1 MNNTKFL
8 TAALCI
14 TAGSLFT
21 ACQHDELEKTPA
33 GNENLR
39 TYHITVEAAAAPTV
53 AGSTKALGISSD
65 NPRGLTS
72 TWLDG
77 DKMIAFVLA
86 DSTGSTQADYSM
98 IESLGAGKG
107 AFFKG
112 EIKPRSGS
120 LKTSNDLC
128 FFYPGVAST
137 GSSRTITPVTR
148 TKVSNTDYYHDAS
161 DNITNRVELNMTRQD
176 GTAETIG
183 RRFDYQWKKVRPS
196 SIQGTNVNVSIG
208 SMERIISIWGL
219 RFTDNNN
226 QILTHIDSVYISNV
240 KGSDVFNL
248 GTGKFEEHNLT
259 DESMNIVINPAAG
272 TKISSAGGK
281 YTYVAMLPGTYKNVL
296 VMAYVGNTCYKKE
309 FASLTF
315 DVNRVHHSD
324 LLKMQEVE
332 REPYV
337 EVQGIKWAT
346 GNFIHYGPENGG
358 YWGIA
363 PTQWWISRRAVM
375 LGSNRKEV
383 SSGGTLTTSQ
393 FEDAPV
399 QTTDDVDLFRYG
411 VIENALQLNM
421 ADFKAM
427 NTDIAKKFW
436 NNDKSLFTQ
445 EVNRAQA
452 KYGDI
457 VWYYTMNNHQ
467 RYRMPNEA
475 EMNTLYSNANARAA
489 YCYTDKGTIVYGA
502 YFTSNNGELRVQ
514 DFPVGTKAYYKYSN
528 VTALVR
534 ANKGLFLPITGC
546 RITGGNKM
554 IYRDM
559 AWGGDAY
566 GQYMTSTSTALFY
579 ASALWYGAKQWKYV
593 GTAKGQASAIR
604 PVWDE
609 SSTTGTDPVYPA
621 FQNIK

>member
-120 LKTSNDLC
+120 LKTSNELC
-128 FFYPGVAST
+128 FFYPGVASK

-148 TKVSNTDYYHDAS
+148 KKEDNSNYYHETS
-161 DNITNRVELNMTRQD
+161 DKITNRVELNMSQQD
-176 GTAETIG
+176 GTVETISK
-183 RRFDYQWKKVRPS
+183 RFDFQWKKVNPS
-196 SIQGTNVNVSIG
+196 SVQGEDVNVSIG
-208 SMERIISIWGL
+208 NMERVVSFWGL
-219 RFTDNNN
+219 RFTDKNN
-226 QILTHIDSVYISNV
+226 QILTNIDSVYISNV

-248 GTGKFEEHNLT
+248 GTGKFEELNPT
-259 DESMNIVINPAAG
+259 DEASNIVITPPAG
-272 TKISSAGGK
+272 KKISSAGGK
-281 YTYVAMLPGTYKNVL
+281 YTYVAMFPGTYKDVII
-296 VMAYVGNTCYKKE
+296 MAYVGNTCYMRE
-309 FASLTF
+309 YASLTF
-315 DVNRVHHSD
+315 TANNVHHSD
-324 LLKMQEVE
+324 ILQMKEPQH
-332 REPYV
+332 EPYV
-337 EVQGIKWAT
+337 TVQDVKWAT

-383 SSGGTLTTSQ
+383 SSGGILQSSQ
-393 FEDAPV
+393 FESSPK
-399 QTTDDVDLFRYG
+399 QTTDDVDLFRFG
-411 VIENALQLNM
+411 S
-421 ADFKAM
+421 
-427 NTDIAKKFW
+427 IAKAL
-436 NNDKSLFTQ
+436 SFTGFPGLDTWGENEISQ
-445 EVNRAQA
+445 
-452 KYGDI
+452 KISPDGKHGDI
-457 VWYYTMNNHQ
+457 VWYYTKDNK
-467 RYRMPNEA
+467 RKYRMPTED
-475 EMNTLYSNANARAA
+475 ELRKLYTVANVIPA
-489 YCYTDKGTIVYGA
+489 YCYTDKGTVVYGA
-502 YFTSNNGELRVQ
+502 FFTNNAS
-514 DFPVGTKAYYKYSN
+514 K
-528 VTALVR
+528 
-534 ANKGLFLPITGC
+534 
-546 RITGGNKM
+546 RI
-554 IYRDM
+554 
-559 AWGGDAY
+559 
-566 GQYMTSTSTALFY
+566 L
-579 ASALWYGAKQWKYV
+579 
-593 GTAKGQASAIR
+593 
-604 PVWDE
+604 
-609 SSTTGTDPVYPA
+609 
-621 FQNIK
+621 